1 MLNFRQ
7 DVQSGFPFLE
17 KSVNE
22 HAVLVI
28 AYLVMSVFAALIPG
42 ATMIAS
48 FIASVLL
55 LILFCH
61 VIRTVWQ
68 EIGEQKTDLSFRK
81 QGTPLLSLVFLQV
94 LYGIPTFLINFIRE
108 LLSEYMWGMA
118 IFIILLPPVL
128 WWMAKSSLAI
138 VLVVIE
144 EIGAIAALIRS
155 HKLMDK
161 PFWDCVKYLALVN
174 LLVSVPALIIMFG
187 LEACMN
193 FMYTR
198 AFSWPIMLGAKAIIS
213 LLKAVFWFISQ
224 MLLMNCLVRL
234 YEDIRDNKQTKQ
246 EAQTASNTTLPQPDQ
261 ITAHEIDV
269 AENTT
274 QSEQQ

>member
-1 MLNFRQ
+1 MRNFKQ
-7 DVQSGFPFLE
+7 DVQSGFSFLE

-28 AYLVMSVFAALIPG
+28 AYLVMSVFAAFIPG
-42 ATMIAS
+42 AAMFVS

-55 LILFCH
+55 LILFTH
-61 VIRTVWQ
+61 IIRNVWQ
-68 EIGEQKTDLSFRK
+68 EVGEQTTDLSFRK
-81 QGTPLLSLVFLQV
+81 QGTPLLSLVFLQI
-94 LYGIPTFLINFIRE
+94 LYGIPISLVSFIRE
-108 LLSEYMWGMA
+108 VLGEYMWGMA
-118 IFIILLPPVL
+118 VFIILLPPVL

-138 VLVVIE
+138 VLIVIE

-161 PFWDCVKYLALVN
+161 PFWDCVKYLLLVN
-174 LLVSVPALIIMFG
+174 LLVSLPALIVMFG
-187 LEACMN
+187 LDSCMS

-234 YEDIRDNKQTKQ
+234 YSELRDNRQAGESVQ
-246 EAQTASNTTLPQPDQ
+246 NIAANNDPSGQ
-261 ITAHEIDV
+261 
-269 AENTT
+269 
-274 QSEQQ
+274 